1 MPQLTSCFCIFF
13 VSTHKDIRLSLF
25 CMKFC
30 PPFFFLT
37 KFQGYIFYL
46 LLQTFVGEKKNEKA
60 KTGKGKNWKFTHFWR
75 EIAFFHILTI
85 FFTLFLSC
93 FLFYVY
99 FFLSLILFFFF
110 SLFSCCRRDFWHGC
124 RHFVGFLYPIF
135 IFFSS
140 PCLDFFIPYFCAAGG
155 ISPLF

>member
-1 MPQLTSCFCIFF
+1 MRSTGVKEEYVSVTLTLLHLPGVNILPFTINFCRG
-13 VSTHKDIRLSLF
+13 K
-25 CMKFC
+25 
-30 PPFFFLT
+30 
-37 KFQGYIFYL
+37 
-46 LLQTFVGEKKNEKA
+46 EKNEKA

-110 SLFSCCRRDFWHGC
+110 SLFSCCQRDFWHGC